1 MKKYKVLA
9 ILLCVT
15 LAAVSFGCGRQRQES
30 ESSTDGAVPTGI
42 TERQTGEYNIKNS
55 LEEMTRLE
63 ASKENR
69 IAASGQEELDS
80 ALADKTSSGVLL
92 RTSERTTVTVKGSH
106 AGKTVTVNAPSGCV
120 ISESENVSFVLEQTG
135 TGGLITDAKASSVYV
150 KGENIPLTLK
160 AGADAV
166 YINGKNCTATFKD
179 GEYPSVT
186 VLNATAVLT
195 NLTQNDIKI
204 TLANGSTVTLPPQR
218 TYSLADDS
226 FSKAKP

>member
-1 MKKYKVLA
+1 M
-9 ILLCVT
+9 
-15 LAAVSFGCGRQRQES
+15 
-30 ESSTDGAVPTGI
+30 
-42 TERQTGEYNIKNS
+42 
-55 LEEMTRLE
+55 
-63 ASKENR
+63 
-69 IAASGQEELDS
+69 
-80 ALADKTSSGVLL
+80 
-92 RTSERTTVTVKGSH
+92 
-106 AGKTVTVNAPSGCV
+106 NAPSGCV

-179 GEYPSVT
+179 VEYPSVT

-195 NLTQNDIKI
+195 NLTQNDIKV
-204 TLANGSTVTLPPQR
+204 TLANGSSVTLPPQR